1 MNTERISLMEQ
12 RLDRATAALSALQ
25 TALDQYE
32 NVLNDIDTLNTYLGS
47 PEWHNDRDDDADG
60 RMPQGLKR
68 GVLSE
73 DAIWNLLEHN
83 RELKKELATIG
94 QTDDTDGTFRP
105 MRRFKQQMSNEE
117 CVTLLEQAPR
127 GILALLG
134 DNGYPYTVP
143 LDFLYNDNHLFF
155 HCAREGHK
163 LDAIRRCNKASFC
176 VLSDGKKE
184 PDSWWYHFESVICFG
199 RISIVDD
206 TARTDALLRQIGA
219 KYFPQG
225 YDLEDDMQK
234 NAPRTF
240 VLDLHIEHI
249 SGKHVREK

>member
-47 PEWHNDRDDDADG
+47 PEWHNDRDDDAAG

-117 CVTLLEQAPR
+117 CVALLEQAPR

-134 DNGYPYTVP
+134 ARLPIQRQPP
-143 LDFLYNDNHLFF
+143 LLPL
-155 HCAREGHK
+155 CSRGSQT
-163 LDAIRRCNKASFC
+163 RRHST
-176 VLSDGKKE
+176 LQQGL
-184 PDSWWYHFESVICFG
+184 
-199 RISIVDD
+199 
-206 TARTDALLRQIGA
+206 LLRAQRRQEGTR
-219 KYFPQG
+219 Q
-225 YDLEDDMQK
+225 L
-234 NAPRTF
+234 
-240 VLDLHIEHI
+240 VVSL
-249 SGKHVREK
+249 